1 MSQGLERGGVKGY
14 FGRRRIENMVILEK
28 KKIRNAV
35 MQEMQSL
42 QVKGNY

>member
-1 MSQGLERGGVKGY
+1 
-14 FGRRRIENMVILEK
+14 MVILEK

-42 QVKGNY
+42 QVKKNYQTVVVMTKESKELQF